1 MPIDH
6 PSPAKTGL
14 DLPWNSRTAAG
25 CVCKNVI
32 IQMIKTTHDLAA
44 FPLASTLQAV
54 SKVVMSYTFEK
65 LAEQQCLVGACD

>member
-6 PSPAKTGL
+6 PSPAKKGL

-25 CVCKNVI
+25 CVCKNVV

-44 FPLASTLQAV
+44 SIPFGLHTAG
-54 SKVVMSYTFEK
+54 
-65 LAEQQCLVGACD
+65 CI